1 MKDLILFGVQG
12 CGKGT
17 QARIL
22 SEKGYKVFETGKELR
37 AIAASDTEL
46 GKKVKGIIEAG
57 HLVSDEVVIEIVENF
72 LKNTSVEQ
80 PVIFDGLP
88 RKLSQKDLFE
98 EVVDRFHRRPFGVL
112 IHISDELALQRLSNR
127 WMSKSTGKIFS
138 SREAALAE
146 CEESDVYQRAD
157 DTPDAI
163 RTRLETYHRETRP
176 VLEWYK
182 DQGRMME
189 VNGEQDVGMVT
200 EVIWDLAT

>member
-46 GKKVKGIIEAG
+46 GQKVKGIIEAG

-72 LKNTSVEQ
+72 LKNTPVEK

-88 RKLSQKDLFE
+88 RKLTQKDLFE

-189 VNGEQDVGMVT
+189 VNGEQDVGKVT
-200 EVIWDLAT
+200 EEIWGLAA